1 MVNLQKSSSAKR
13 RGKHVLLPYNEVK
26 KRFGPSIAAG
36 ILAEKKQQEASKPV
50 GSGIVYWMEH
60 PDAKGQEDP
69 Q

>member
-1 MVNLQKSSSAKR
+1 MVNLQKSSSVKR
-13 RGKHVLLPYNEVK
+13 RGKYVLLPYNEV